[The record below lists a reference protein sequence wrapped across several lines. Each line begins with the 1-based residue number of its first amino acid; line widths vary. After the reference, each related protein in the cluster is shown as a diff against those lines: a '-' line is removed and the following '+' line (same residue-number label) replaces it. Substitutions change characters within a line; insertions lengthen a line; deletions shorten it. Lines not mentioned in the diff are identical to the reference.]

1 MLDVARIRADFP
13 LLRHQ
18 ENSHR
23 LVYLDNAATTQKPQ
37 AVLDAIAEYYRTTN
51 ANVHRGAYDLAIRAT
66 EAYEAARRR
75 VARFVN
81 AWAPEGV
88 VFTRGT
94 TEAINLVAGSYGRA
108 NVRAGDTVVV
118 TALDH
123 HSNLVPWQILCQEKG
138 ATLRMV
144 EITEDGRLDLSDF
157 GRALERRPKLV
168 AFPYVSNALG
178 TINPAAQLARLAH
191 SAGAVVLV
199 DGAQSTP
206 HLRVDVQALDCDFY
220 ALSGHK
226 MLGPMGSGALVAK
239 PALLDAMPPYHGGGE
254 MISRVWD
261 DHSTYNQLPHKF
273 EAGTPNVEGAVGL
286 AAAIDYLE
294 GIGLDRIA
302 EHEVALAE
310 APSAS
315 VCVVEGRYQHVN
327 FIVRANPLVIRLV
340 DVVPPEPSRLLD
352 LARQAIAVDEDLP
365 PVRLRAELLDVPSLA
380 AAAPDDRYVLP
391 CQGAG
396 LDLPGAVDYLDQRP
410 ARADWTLVGC
420 ERSRQFHR
428 WFYGADADRQVEL
441 CPDRLTP
448 AGPGAG
454 PATLLRCC
462 LLERGLR
469 VEGNR
474 AVVPWGTNLAEVQAA
489 LRALSAS

>member
-1 MLDVARIRADFP
+1 MLDAARIRTDFP
-13 LLRHQ
+13 LLRQQ
-18 ENSHR
+18 ENKHR
-23 LVYLDNAATTQKPQ
+23 IVYLDNAATTQKPQ
-37 AVLDAIAEYYRTTN
+37 AVLDALANYYRTTN

-66 EAYEAARRR
+66 EAYEAARSR

-118 TALDH
+118 TAMDH

-138 ATLRMV
+138 ATIRMV

-191 SAGAVVLV
+191 AAGAVVLV

-239 PALLDAMPPYHGGGE
+239 PELLDAMPPYHGGGE

-302 EHEVALAE
+302 EHEVALAGAAIE
-310 APSAS
+310 QLSRIEGVTVYGPRDHRAG
-315 VCVVEGRYQHVN
+315 VVSFTYGDIH
-327 FIVRANPLVIRLV
+327 PH
-340 DVVPPEPSRLLD
+340 D
-352 LARQAIAVDEDLP
+352 IATI
-365 PVRLRAELLDVPSLA
+365 
-380 AAAPDDRYVLP
+380 
-391 CQGAG
+391 
-396 LDLPGAVDYLDQRP
+396 LDQDGVCIRAGHHCTQP
-410 ARADWTLVGC
+410 LMRRLNVAATARA
-420 ERSRQFHR
+420 S
-428 WFYGADADRQVEL
+428 FYVYNDRDDVTALTTALAKAGALFGYV
-441 CPDRLTP
+441 P
-448 AGPGAG
+448 A
-454 PATLLRCC
+454 
-462 LLERGLR
+462 
-469 VEGNR
+469 
-474 AVVPWGTNLAEVQAA
+474 
-489 LRALSAS
+489 